1 MLKNIF
7 SGLLKIAG
15 FCLLLSF
22 VTTGCKPDD
31 NGIGIDII
39 DSDIFVPYRDTL
51 YVTAVTAVQ
60 DSTSSS
66 GFSDNETYPVG
77 CMFDPMFGKTSSSL
91 AVTFGLTSENPEF
104 SKATGVDSVVLSMAY
119 SGNIY
124 GDKLC
129 PQTFR
134 VYELN
139 EKLEGTYFSNY
150 RCRHSAVELGSRTFM
165 PSLDSVYVDGGLIAP
180 VLRIKLDNSLGER
193 IITADSSYLASD
205 TAFIDLL
212 NGIYITPDVVNTPG
226 SGALVHFYLEDDLT
240 FIKIYYHNDTTGGL
254 SYRLNVTEDLVRYLE
269 YDHFDY
275 QDASPEIRT
284 AVNDTARGEEKL
296 YVQSLSGL
304 FANIFIEGIDSIAAK
319 GTIAVSNAVLSF
331 HVDPS
336 SYYISMP
343 TEYELVR
350 IKSDGTTA
358 TVPDAYLNASYYGG
372 TYNSETGI
380 VSFRVSSLMQEY
392 FYGTIE
398 NYGLYLVVKYASYTP
413 ARVALYGSNPSDPTK
428 RIMLDMTYSVVLQ
441 D

>member
-1 MLKNIF
+1 
-7 SGLLKIAG
+7 
-15 FCLLLSF
+15 
-22 VTTGCKPDD
+22 
-31 NGIGIDII
+31 
-39 DSDIFVPYRDTL
+39 
-51 YVTAVTAVQ
+51 
-60 DSTSSS
+60 
-66 GFSDNETYPVG
+66 
-77 CMFDPMFGKTSSSL
+77 
-91 AVTFGLTSENPEF
+91 
-104 SKATGVDSVVLSMAY
+104 
-119 SGNIY
+119 
-124 GDKLC
+124 
-129 PQTFR
+129 
-134 VYELN
+134 
-139 EKLEGTYFSNY
+139 
-150 RCRHSAVELGSRTFM
+150 M